1 MAQKPRLGLAL
12 GGGGAKG
19 FSHIGVLKT
28 FQDAGIEF
36 DVVAGTSVGALVGA
50 IYLEGQIEKL
60 EQEASRIK
68 ITDIP
73 FLLSPAWSI
82 QGIFS
87 GKNALERLSDYVRV
101 QRIEELS
108 KPYAAVSVDLRSG
121 STVIFTEG
129 DIRVAIR
136 ASISVPMVFTPVVMA
151 DAVLVDG
158 GTLEPVPVCVARSLG
173 ADIVVAVDLFG
184 NSEVRTQTEKSI
196 FDEPEVWPKS
206 VATALHYFKSVSE
219 KVPLPAWFEEKYG
232 KRGFISNVVEVIERT
247 LAVSQKELTMLRL
260 AAHPADLLI
269 QPAVSGIGLLDFH
282 RGQTG
287 IELGKEAALT
297 ALPKLQKLLRDY

>member
-1 MAQKPRLGLAL
+1 MARKLGLAL

-50 IYLEGQIEKL
+50 IYLEGNIDKL
-60 EQEASRIK
+60 EQEAERIK

-87 GKNALERLSDYVRV
+87 GKNALERLSDYVSV
-101 QRIEELS
+101 ERIEELS
-108 KPYAAVSVDLRSG
+108 KPYAAVSVDLKKG
-121 STVIFTEG
+121 SAVIFTEG
-129 DIRVAIR
+129 NIRLAIR
-136 ASISVPMVFTPVVMA
+136 ASISVPVVFTPVVTA

-158 GTLEPVPVCVARSLG
+158 GTLEPVPVAVARSLG

-184 NSEVRTQTEKSI
+184 NSETRAQTERSI
-196 FDEPEVWPKS
+196 FDEPEVWPKT
-206 VATALHYFKSVSE
+206 VATALQYVKSVSD
-219 KVPLPAWFEEKYG
+219 KVPIPTWFEEKYG
-232 KRGFISNVVEVIERT
+232 KRGLISNVVEVVERT

-260 AAHPADLLI
+260 ASNPADLLI

-282 RGQTG
+282 RGKTG
-287 IELGKEAALT
+287 IELGREAAQV
-297 ALPKLQKLLRDY
+297 ALPKLQKLLYG